1 MNITTKKFTED
12 SAALNQ
18 TNMKRDKRAKFVEL
32 GERRVA
38 NAIKALRLVGN
49 LADKSNY
56 NYSESDAMDI
66 TRALRVEVSDVAN
79 KFKSSDSGKS
89 SSIFKFTDS

>member
-1 MNITTKKFTED
+1 MNITTKKVAED
-12 SAALNQ
+12 SAALNEID
-18 TNMKRDKRAKFVEL
+18 MKRDKRAKFVEL

-56 NYSESDAMDI
+56 NYSARDAMDI
-66 TRALRVEVSDVAN
+66 TRALRAEVSDVAN

-89 SSIFKFTDS
+89 GSIFEFTDS

>member
-1 MNITTKKFTED
+1 MNITTKKVAED
-12 SAALNQ
+12 SATLNEID
-18 TNMKRDKRAKFVEL
+18 MKRDKRAKFVEL

-56 NYSESDAMDI
+56 NYSARDAMDI
-66 TRALRVEVSDVAN
+66 TRALRAEVSDVAN

-89 SSIFKFTDS
+89 GSIFEFTDS

>member
-1 MNITTKKFTED
+1 MNITTKKVAED
-12 SAALNQ
+12 SATLNEID
-18 TNMKRDKRAKFVEL
+18 MKRDKRAKFVEL

-49 LADKSNY
+49 LADKNNY
-56 NYSESDAMDI
+56 NYSARDAMDI
-66 TRALRVEVSDVAN
+66 TRALRAEVSDVAN

-89 SSIFKFTDS
+89 GSIFEFTDS